1 MAILALNPKFN
12 YRMDKPTD
20 RVLPLLFSALFYYI
34 GFYLFRNLNIMPVVK
49 LFLISSSLVIIVLL
63 IISFRWKISI
73 HLASIGGIIGL
84 LLAVS
89 FRTGTNPLLLV
100 TGAFLVAGIVGTA
113 RIYLEKHNLIQVVAG
128 FMLGFLGIFLPVF
141 FL

>member
-1 MAILALNPKFN
+1 
-12 YRMDKPTD
+12 
-20 RVLPLLFSALFYYI
+20 
-34 GFYLFRNLNIMPVVK
+34 MPVVK